1 MIDPKQAL
9 LASVRYLRQHPE
21 EILRQLKN
29 SSRLRFGLPLAALQ
43 WIATEFESNSSGGP
57 QNIEIGSAPPGLR
70 IKATVEQMGTLVRA
84 DCIVVVER
92 IVLDAQQARVE
103 LRLRNVSLT
112 LVDDSVQTP
121 LAALIRS
128 GTLDV
133 TRLASLVAYLPSR
146 PAVLIEALDDRL
158 VLDLMKI
165 PKLGADQRVRQLIGV
180 LSNILAVKT
189 VSSDFE
195 HLDVALRALPQGLFG
210 ALK

>member
-29 SSRLRFGLPLAALQ
+29 SSRLRFGLPVAALQ
-43 WIATEFESNSSGGP
+43 WIATEFESNSTGGP

-84 DCIVVVER
+84 DCIVVVEH
-92 IVLDAQQARVE
+92 IILDAQQARVE
-103 LRLRNVSLT
+103 LRLRNVALT
-112 LVDDSVQTP
+112 LLDDSVQTP

-128 GTLDV
+128 GTLDM

-146 PAVLIEALDDRL
+146 PAVLIEAIDDRL
-158 VLDLMKI
+158 VLDFMKI
-165 PKLGADQRVRQLIGV
+165 PKLGADQRVRHLLGV
-180 LSNILAVKT
+180 LSNLLAVKAIA
-189 VSSDFE
+189 SDSE
-195 HLDVALRALPQGLFG
+195 HLDIALRAMPKGLLG
-210 ALK
+210 GLK